1 MRNTVEIDHRHSRAI
16 AQEIG
21 ERLRVALVEDS
32 ELPPNL
38 RFLIERLREL
48 DDLSGA
54 HRFWPENPKG
64 RRRLQSREEE
74 NNDRR
79 FRSYSRDGQRWDLRR
94 ARAGRLSG
102 WLMDNVDRA
111 GRRGPCE

>member
-32 ELPPNL
+32 ELPPKL
-38 RFLIERLREL
+38 RFLLERLREL

-54 HRFWPENPKG
+54 HRFWPLGKPEGAPP
-64 RRRLQSREEE
+64 
-74 NNDRR
+74 
-79 FRSYSRDGQRWDLRR
+79 
-94 ARAGRLSG
+94 AAISG
-102 WLMDNVDRA
+102 
-111 GRRGPCE
+111 GGKQ